1 MTQKTGLAPFFSWER
16 EVSFSWISG
25 AFGLLDRLDGFV
37 REVEHDVVE
46 RADDRELR
54 DTGVQ
59 RGDGIVCLGRRGVK
73 KDIRDLVDRG
83 PSAVP
88 YLLS

>member
-1 MTQKTGLAPFFSWER
+1 MTQKTGLAPFFYGKGKS
-16 EVSFSWISG
+16 VFLGFQG
-25 AFGLLDRLDGFV
+25 AFGLLDRLNGFV

-46 RADDRELR
+46 RVDDRELR

-59 RGDGIVCLGRRGVK
+59 REDGIVCLGRRGVQ